1 VFAAMGGHLEV
12 LQWLHANDCPW
23 NERTCM
29 LAARRGHLEV
39 LQWAIENGCPWDE
52 EELYI
57 AAAEKGHETIVRALI
72 ELGADVNKARYSG
85 ATPLK
90 WATRR

>member
-1 VFAAMGGHLEV
+1 MCGAMGGHL
-12 LQWLHANDCPW
+12 
-23 NERTCM
+23 
-29 LAARRGHLEV
+29 GV
-39 LQWAIENGCPWDE
+39 LQWAIENGCPWDGG
-52 EELYI
+52 ELYI
-57 AAAEKGHETIVRALI
+57 AAAEKGHEAIVRALI